1 MPVLLALLLAA
12 APPPETGR
20 GLGAEQRVPFRLGV
34 TVGGGLGVRA
44 PWLLGA
50 GEASFLVEV
59 PFSQRLALRMGLGF
73 RAGAAEVPLSFSSP
87 VPALGGQLVAEAR
100 LHLVSVLFLGG
111 GVEVGYLNVDSSRF
125 FEMVFLAPTLTVAA
139 RFGER
144 RQHELALSGAL
155 LAFENVWSNEGDA
168 VLSLASFGSGGLGLV
183 RYTFLF

>member
-20 GLGAEQRVPFRLGV
+20 GLGAEQRVPFHLGV
-34 TVGGGLGVRA
+34 TVGGGLGVHA

-59 PFSQRLALRMGLGF
+59 PLSLRVALRMGVGF
-73 RAGAAEVPLSFSSP
+73 RAGVATVPLLSDSP
-87 VPALGGQLVAEAR
+87 VPLLGGQLVAEAR
-100 LHLVSVLFLGG
+100 LRLVSALFLGG
-111 GVEVGYLNVDSSRF
+111 GLEVGYLNVDSSRY

-139 RFGER
+139 RFGEA